1 MMGYQ
6 KPVGTPVQMQ
16 LALRLDA
23 AGAVRVADAVLS
35 GNALAARG
43 TMHFAANGDLQTLDV
58 PYFRAGAFDDYSLN
72 LVRDPVQGTTVTATG
87 RSFDAQGVLREDE
100 QAVTEPAGKAE
111 QPPTPYHITS
121 TMDRLVMRE
130 GVVLT
135 PFSLN
140 IAGTGARLRLFA
152 LAASQ
157 SKTAQITGSLVAGQ
171 DGNHLKLAA
180 GDAGLLLK
188 GLFGSNSL
196 RGGTIDV
203 DAIVPGAAT
212 KSEADFSGKLA
223 FSNFNVV
230 DQPFLTRLFSAGSF
244 GGLVDLMGGKG
255 IGVDKLEVP
264 FAMHGEVITVREARA
279 SGPSLGLT
287 GDGYY
292 DVKTNQLGL
301 QGVFTPLFGINGIMG
316 SIPVLGSV
324 LGSKKGEGL
333 IGVTYNAS
341 GNADNPNVSV
351 NPFSVF
357 APGILRR
364 AIQGSVPSA
373 PPAQANTIPPQP
385 AQKPQ

>member
-1 MMGYQ
+1 
-6 KPVGTPVQMQ
+6 
-16 LALRLDA
+16 
-23 AGAVRVADAVLS
+23 
-35 GNALAARG
+35 
-43 TMHFAANGDLQTLDV
+43 
-58 PYFRAGAFDDYSLN
+58 
-72 LVRDPVQGTTVTATG
+72 VTASG
-87 RSFDAQGVLREDE
+87 RSFDAQSVLREDE

-140 IAGTGARLRLFA
+140 IAGTGARLRTFA

-157 SKTAQITGSLVAGQ
+157 SKTAQITGSLAAGE

-196 RGGTIDV
+196 RGGTINV
-203 DAIVPGAAT
+203 DAIVPGATA
-212 KSEADFSGKLA
+212 KSEADFSGKLT
-223 FSNFNVV
+223 FSDFNVV

-244 GGLVDLMGGKG
+244 GGLADLMGGKG

-301 QGVFTPLFGINGIMG
+301 QGVFTPMFGINGIMG

-373 PPAQANTIPPQP
+373 PPAQAYSNPPQP
-385 AQKPQ
+385 AAKPQ